1 MPSSPSKVAINR
13 YNRLPSIE
21 GLTEKPASI
30 SSGKPL
36 KERVKICYR
45 SDLYMTEQRKNVMMF
60 QEQLRQALSDLKT
73 TKPDSLQFHTSRV
86 KELKV
91 KADELIIVLQVAIR
105 SCNWHLLSFI
115 VQWIQTLPTC
125 TPASPSWQLT
135 REY

>member
-21 GLTEKPASI
+21 GLTEKPAPI

-45 SDLYMTEQRKNVMMF
+45 SDLYMAEQRKNVVLF

-73 TKPDSLQFHTSRV
+73 AKPDSLQFHTSRV

-91 KADELIIVLQVAIR
+91 KADEMIIILQVAIR
-105 SCNWHLLSFI
+105 SCNLF
-115 VQWIQTLPTC
+115 
-125 TPASPSWQLT
+125 
-135 REY
+135 